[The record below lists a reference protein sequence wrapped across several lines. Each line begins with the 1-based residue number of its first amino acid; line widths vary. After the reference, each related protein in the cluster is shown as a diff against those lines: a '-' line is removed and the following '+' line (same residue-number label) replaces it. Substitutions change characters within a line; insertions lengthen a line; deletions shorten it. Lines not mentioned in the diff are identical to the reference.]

1 MLGIVTGLAAEARI
15 ARQLGTVDVGGGSP
29 AGAEAAARRLVAR
42 GATAL
47 LSFGLAGGLDPAL
60 RPGRLFAPATVLEA
74 GRAYPTDSVVLARF
88 GLVAEGVLLAGGA
101 VVAEAAAKHALWRE
115 TGAQAVDLESGAVAL
130 VAAAYGLPFAVLRAI
145 CDPAE
150 RTLPP
155 AALLA
160 LDGGGVVGLWRV
172 LRSVA
177 LGPGQTRALLA
188 LARDAG
194 RAHKTLTRFA
204 QARPGVGATPG
215 PRA

>member
-1 MLGIVTGLAAEARI
+1 MLGVVTGLAAEARV
-15 ARQLGTVDVGGGSP
+15 ARGLGPVAVGGGSP
-29 AGAEAAARRLVAR
+29 AGAEAAARRLVAQ

-60 RPGRLFAPATVLEA
+60 RPGRLFVPAAVLEA
-74 GRAYPTDSVVLARF
+74 GQAYPTDAAVLARF
-88 GLVAEGVLLAGGA
+88 GLAAEGLLLAGDA
-101 VVAEAAAKHALWRE
+101 VVADAAAKDALWRR

-130 VAAAYGLPFAVLRAI
+130 VAAAHGMAFAVVRAL

-160 LDGGGVVGLWRV
+160 LDGGGAIGLWRV

-177 LGPGQTRALLA
+177 LAPWQVPALLA

-194 RAHKTLTRFA
+194 RAQRALARFA
-204 QARPGVGATPG
+204 QANAQATVAAAPT
-215 PRA
+215 

>member
-15 ARQLGTVDVGGGSP
+15 ARRLGTVAVGGGSA
-29 AGAEAAARRLVAR
+29 AGAEAAARRLVAQ

-60 RPGRLFAPATVLEA
+60 RPGRLFVPAVVLEA
-74 GRAYPTDSVVLARF
+74 GRAYPTDAALLARF
-88 GLVAEGVLLAGGA
+88 GLLPEGVLLAGNA

-115 TGAQAVDLESGAVAL
+115 TGAQAVDLESGVVAL
-130 VAAAYGLPFAVLRAI
+130 VAAAHSFPFAVVRAI

-155 AALLA
+155 AAMLA
-160 LDGGGVVGLWRV
+160 LDGGGAIRLLRV

-177 LGPGQTRALLA
+177 LGPGQVPSLLA

-194 RAHKTLTRFA
+194 RAHKALERFSKA
-204 QARPGVGATPG
+204 VLGEIEVSAT
-215 PRA
+215 

>member
-1 MLGIVTGLAAEARI
+1 MAAGLGLVE
-15 ARQLGTVDVGGGSP
+15 VGGGFP
-29 AGAEAAARRLVAR
+29 AGAEAAALRLVAE

-60 RPGRLFAPATVLEA
+60 RPGRLFVPRAVLEA
-74 GRAYPTDSVVLARF
+74 GHAYPTSRGILAQF
-88 GLVAEGVLLAGGA
+88 GLAAQGVLLAG
-101 VVAEAAAKHALWRE
+101 EAAVSEAATKQALWHS
-115 TGAQAVDLESGAVAL
+115 TGAQAIDLESGGVAL
-130 VAAAYGLPFAVLRAI
+130 VAAAHRLPFAVLRAI

-160 LDGGGVVGLWRV
+160 LDNAGAIGLWRV

-177 LGPGQTRALLA
+177 LRPGQVPGLLA

-194 RAHKTLTRFA
+194 
-204 QARPGVGATPG
+204 QARRALLRIVATATVATGRVDGA
-215 PRA
+215 